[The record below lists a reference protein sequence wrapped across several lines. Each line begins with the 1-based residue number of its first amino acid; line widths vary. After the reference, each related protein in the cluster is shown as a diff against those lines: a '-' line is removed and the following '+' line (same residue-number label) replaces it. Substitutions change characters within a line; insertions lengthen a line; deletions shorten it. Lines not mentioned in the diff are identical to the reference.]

1 MSSAVNYVSCSDRPR
16 HAVRQLPVVLNG
28 VSFHIAADVDVYI
41 GLPMQIVSL
50 AVLEDLQPG
59 DNVYRTFR
67 LYFYATRGI
76 FTQNWGKEIAG
87 LILTVIFVTV
97 LLNVLGQMLVFLSFS
112 SDLAVL
118 LFSIVFM

>member
-16 HAVRQLPVVLNG
+16 HAARQLPVVLNG

-41 GLPMQIVSL
+41 PMQIVSL

-76 FTQNWGKEIAG
+76 FTQNWGKEIVG

-97 LLNVLGQMLVFLSFS
+97 LLNVLEQLLVFL